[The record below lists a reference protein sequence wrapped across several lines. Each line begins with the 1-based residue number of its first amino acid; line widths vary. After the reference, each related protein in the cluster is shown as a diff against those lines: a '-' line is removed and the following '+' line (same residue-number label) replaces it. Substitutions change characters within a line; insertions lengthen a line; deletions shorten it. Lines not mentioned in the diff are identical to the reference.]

1 MRFPHLYIPT
11 EMDYNEDYLNIGT
24 WELEYIFF
32 LLNSIRAIKVLCW
45 PNMNVPWQHV
55 FLVLGNHLY
64 ITSAKDWLGGWVG
77 LENGQF
83 R

>member
-1 MRFPHLYIPT
+1 
-11 EMDYNEDYLNIGT
+11 MDYNEDYLNIGT

-45 PNMNVPWQHV
+45 PNMNVLWQHV

-64 ITSAKDWLGGWVG
+64 IKSAKDWVGGSRKWSVS
-77 LENGQF
+77 LTSSTVF
-83 R
+83 MLIVHL